1 MVSLTAT
8 PCYIAGIGYLQ
19 LIDDGHRCDVFV
31 TTGAIEKLSRSP
43 ADDLSLTSTATAF
56 EEIARRKLRDGL
68 IQNDRVWIR
77 SLDVPE
83 WA

>member
-8 PCYIAGIGYLQ
+8 PCCIAGIGYLQ
-19 LIDDGHRCDVFV
+19 LIDDGHRYNVFV
-31 TTGAIEKLSRSP
+31 TTGAIENLSHAP
-43 ADDLSLTSTATAF
+43 ADDLSFTSTATAF
-56 EEIARRKLRDGL
+56 EEIARKKLRDRL
-68 IQNDRVWIR
+68 VQNDRIWIR